1 MAQPAWRRRLRA
13 ISRGV
18 APPAPEVAAA
28 GGLLP
33 GLLAGAAIGGL
44 LGARAAGWRG
54 SKRQRPPDDG
64 SMTAA
69 EAEEEAALLT
79 GLSAASLTVPAT
91 ASPQEAAAVLE
102 EFGAV
107 IIDRLLP
114 EDTMDTVAAQLED
127 CQRAE
132 AELRGTELE
141 AVYGRR
147 MGAEI
152 LVGAPAVRPLLTQPL
167 VTAAIMELLGRHSKR
182 LALKLLEVIYLPPGG
197 QQQALHREDGLWPST
212 HTEHDWVCDIMWAVT
227 SFSKENGGTLLI
239 PKCKAAI
246 AFLEGVRKRPC
257 SNHARSHHQLIAG
270 GGSARRSGQRS
281 RSSARWQRVRCCS
294 GPARLCTPAAAT
306 RPMPCAN
313 PC

>member
-1 MAQPAWRRRLRA
+1 MVQPAWSRRLRA
-13 ISRGV
+13 VGRGV
-18 APPAPEVAAA
+18 AGPTPEAAA
-28 GGLLP
+28 AAGLLP

-54 SKRQRPPDDG
+54 PKPQRPPDDG

-69 EAEEEAALLT
+69 EVKQEAGLK

-91 ASPQEAAAVLE
+91 APPQEVAAVLE

-197 QQQALHREDGLWPST
+197 EQQALHREDGLWPST

-239 PKCKAAI
+239 PKCKPDRSLRCAQM
-246 AFLEGVRKRPC
+246 GVF
-257 SNHARSHHQLIAG
+257 
-270 GGSARRSGQRS
+270 
-281 RSSARWQRVRCCS
+281 
-294 GPARLCTPAAAT
+294 
-306 RPMPCAN
+306 
-313 PC
+313 

>member
-1 MAQPAWRRRLRA
+1 MVQPAWSRRLRA
-13 ISRGV
+13 VGRGV
-18 APPAPEVAAA
+18 ASPTPEAAA
-28 GGLLP
+28 AAGLLP

-54 SKRQRPPDDG
+54 ASARQRPPDDG

-69 EAEEEAALLT
+69 EAEEEAALKD
-79 GLSAASLTVPAT
+79 LSAASLTVPAT
-91 ASPQEAAAVLE
+91 APPQEVAAVLE

-107 IIDRLLP
+107 IIDKLLP

-197 QQQALHREDGLWPST
+197 EQQALHREDGLWPST

-227 SFSKENGGTLLI
+227 SFSKANGGTLLI
-239 PKCKAAI
+239 PKCKTER
-246 AFLEGVRKRPC
+246 FL
-257 SNHARSHHQLIAG
+257 
-270 GGSARRSGQRS
+270 
-281 RSSARWQRVRCCS
+281 
-294 GPARLCTPAAAT
+294 
-306 RPMPCAN
+306 
-313 PC
+313 